1 MRKKLVLLISI
12 FLIFSPFLR
21 GEEGMWFPHLLSREN
36 IEKMNGLG
44 CRLTAEDIFNFNRSS
59 MKDAVLMLNRG
70 SCTGEVVSPEGL
82 FLTNNHCGYSDIQEL
97 STEENN
103 ILRDGFWAGSK
114 EDELPVKGTT
124 VTFLVKVEDVTD
136 SIISKLDDSMTEEQR
151 NGKIISA
158 SVELERKTVEGTH
171 YEANVES
178 FYSGNMFLL
187 YTYETFMDVRLVGTP
202 PHFIGKFG
210 ADTDN
215 WMWPRHTGDFSI
227 FRIYTNKDGKPASYS
242 KDNIPLKT
250 DFFFPLSI
258 RGYDED
264 EFAMVMGFPG
274 STDRYLTSEGVRL
287 LQESVNNAR
296 IKNRKEKLE
305 IVKEYMNTGAKPT
318 IQYASKYA
326 RSSNYYKYSIGQN
339 FRLRR
344 MDIIERK
351 KQKEEEFLKWVN
363 ENEER
368 RNKYGEALNLISE
381 AYTYNEDDIAQQFLI
396 ESFIS
401 GPEIIGFALK
411 FKYLSNILKK
421 GSSAEMLELYTDR
434 LKETAKE
441 FYKDYDSETDKKVM
455 SSLTEVYEKNVNKK
469 YLPGFY
475 REIKTKYGGDYNKW
489 VERLYSKSIFSNEDK
504 LKSFLRKPRFTVL
517 EMDPVYKIAQEVSRV
532 LKGVGEENGE
542 DDSRLTKGYRLL
554 VKGMMEM
561 EAGKDFYPDANSTMR
576 LSYGRVKDY
585 YPAEAIHYNY
595 FTTLKGY
602 IEKEIPGDR
611 EFDVWP
617 RLKDLYYAQDYGE
630 YADKDGTL
638 HTCFITNN
646 DITGGNSGSPVINNK
661 GELIGIAFDGN
672 WEAMSSDLTYTPEY
686 QRCINVDIRFVLW
699 VVDKFAG
706 AENILNELTIIK

>member
-1 MRKKLVLLISI
+1 MRKKLLLLMPLI
-12 FLIFSPFLR
+12 LIFSLLLR
-21 GEEGMWFPHLLSREN
+21 GDEGMWFPHLLSREN
-36 IEKMNGLG
+36 IEKMNELG
-44 CRLTAEDIFNFNRSS
+44 CKLTVEDIFNFNQSS
-59 MKDAVLMLNRG
+59 LKDAVLMLNRG

-114 EDELPVKGTT
+114 EDELPVKGTS
-124 VTFLVKVEDVTD
+124 VTFLIKVEDVTD
-136 SIISKLDDSMTEEQR
+136 SIISKLDETMTLEQR
-151 NGKIISA
+151 NEKIISVSIA
-158 SVELERKTVEGTH
+158 LERNATKETH

-227 FRIYTNKDGKPASYS
+227 FRIYTDKNGKPASYS

-250 DFFFPLSI
+250 DFFFPISI
-258 RGYDED
+258 KGYDED

-274 STDRYLTSEGVRL
+274 STNRYLTSEGVSL

-305 IVKEYMNTGAKPT
+305 IVKEYMNTGAGPT
-318 IQYASKYA
+318 IKYASKYA

-344 MDIIERK
+344 MDIIEK
-351 KQKEEEFLKWVN
+351 KKKKEEEFKNWVN

-368 RNKYGEALNLISE
+368 KNKYSEALSLISE
-381 AYTYNEDDIAQQFLI
+381 AYTYNEDDIAQQFLV
-396 ESFIS
+396 ESFLS
-401 GPEIIGFALK
+401 GPDIIGFAMK
-411 FKYLSNILKK
+411 FKQLKNVLQK
-421 GSSAEMLELYTDR
+421 ETSAEMLEIYTDR
-434 LKETAKE
+434 LKETAKD
-441 FYKDYDSETDKKVM
+441 FYKDYDSETDQKVM

-475 REIKTKYGGDYNKW
+475 RDIKTKNGGDYNKW
-489 VERLYSKSIFSNEDK
+489 VKRIFSKSIFSNEKK
-504 LKSFLRKPRFTVL
+504 LKSFLNKPRFMVL
-517 EMDPVYKIAQEVSRV
+517 EMDPVYKIAQEVSQE
-532 LKGVGEENGE
+532 LKKVREGNEK
-542 DDSRLTKGYRLL
+542 DDYKLDKGYRLL

-561 EAGKDFYPDANSTMR
+561 DSGKDFYPDANSTMR

-630 YADKDGTL
+630 YADKDGAL

-646 DITGGNSGSPVINNK
+646 DITGGNSGSPVINK
-661 GELIGIAFDGN
+661 RGELIGIAFDGN

>member
-1 MRKKLVLLISI
+1 MRKKLFLLISFI
-12 FLIFSPFLR
+12 LIFSSLLR
-21 GEEGMWFPHLLSREN
+21 GDEGMWFPHLLSKES
-36 IEKMNGLG
+36 IEKMNELG
-44 CRLTAEDIFNFNRSS
+44 CRLTKEDIFNFNQSS
-59 MKDAVLMLNRG
+59 IKDGVLMLNRG

-82 FLTNNHCGYSDIQEL
+82 FFTNNHCGYNDIQEL

-103 ILRDGFWAGSK
+103 ILRDGFWAKSK

-124 VTFLVKVEDVTD
+124 VTFVIKVEDVTD
-136 SIISKLDDSMTEEQR
+136 SILLKLNDNMTEEQR
-151 NGKIISA
+151 NEKIISA
-158 SVELERKTVEGTH
+158 SVALERKATEGTH

-187 YTYETFMDVRLVGTP
+187 YICETFMDVRLVGTP

-227 FRIYTNKDGKPASYS
+227 FRVYTGKDGKPAGYS

-258 RGYDED
+258 KGYEEND
-264 EFAMVMGFPG
+264 FTMVMGFPG

-287 LQESVNNAR
+287 IQESVNNAR

-305 IVKEYMNTGAKPT
+305 IIKEYMSKGALPT

-344 MDIIERK
+344 MDVIDK
-351 KQKEEEFLKWVN
+351 KLQKEEEFKKWVG
-363 ENEER
+363 ENEDR
-368 RNKYGEALNLISE
+368 KKKYGDALTLISQ
-381 AYTYNEDDIAQQFLI
+381 AYKYKDDDIAQQFLI
-396 ESFIS
+396 ESFLAGPDIIS
-401 GPEIIGFALK
+401 FALRFRQLRNALQK
-411 FKYLSNILKK
+411 ETSKEMLDIYSENLKE
-421 GSSAEMLELYTDR
+421 SAE
-434 LKETAKE
+434 K
-441 FYKDYDSETDKKVM
+441 FYKDYDSFTDMKII
-455 SSLTEVYEKNVNKK
+455 SSLASIYEKNVEKK

-475 REIKTKYGGDYNKW
+475 RDIRMKYEGNYNKW
-489 VERLYSKSIFSNEDK
+489 AERIFSKSIFRDEKVLNDFLKKPGFIK
-504 LKSFLRKPRFTVL
+504 LET
-517 EMDPVYKIAQEVSRV
+517 DPIFKISQEVSRK
-532 LKGVGEENGE
+532 LKDLREENE
-542 DDSRLTKGYRLL
+542 KDDYGLSKGYRLL
-554 VKGMMEM
+554 VSGMMEM
-561 EAGKDFYPDANSTMR
+561 DAEKNFYPDANSTLR
-576 LSYGRVKDY
+576 LSYGAVKDY
-585 YPAEAIHYNY
+585 YPAEAIHYDY

-602 IEKEIPGDR
+602 IEKEIPGDS

-617 RLKDLYYAQDYGE
+617 RLKDLYYAEDYGE

-646 DITGGNSGSPVINNK
+646 DITGGNSGSPVINNQ

-672 WEAMSSDLTYTPEY
+672 WEAMSGDLAYTPEY

-706 AENILNELTIIK
+706 AKNILNELTVIK